1 MVFPFAT
8 FVVIGVE
15 NANPSK
21 INIGSGARAIADCV
35 EVLVS
40 YGTFYSQRTHY
51 LMRIQNGTNTRG
63 LTARDI
69 LYSFALSICVNFPI
83 PFNGKILPKPENFS
97 SRYTQSEEN
106 ILYEQRTI

>member
-8 FVVIGVE
+8 FVVIEVE

-40 YGTFYSQRTHY
+40 YGTLYSQRTHF
-51 LMRIQNGTNTRG
+51 NNENSKW
-63 LTARDI
+63 DK
-69 LYSFALSICVNFPI
+69 YSGGNCERFQM
-83 PFNGKILPKPENFS
+83 G
-97 SRYTQSEEN
+97 
-106 ILYEQRTI
+106 